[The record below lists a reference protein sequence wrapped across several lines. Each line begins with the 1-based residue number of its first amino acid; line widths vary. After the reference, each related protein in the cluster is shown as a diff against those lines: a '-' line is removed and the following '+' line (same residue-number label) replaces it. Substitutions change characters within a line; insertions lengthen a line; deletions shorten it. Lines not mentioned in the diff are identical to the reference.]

1 MQTYECL
8 CVENHT
14 LWRLA
19 SEATYISDDTVNDD
33 LIPAG
38 GLNNSTEISIVPG
51 VDLTTPADDGSVGV
65 RVSDLSLEQRTV
77 EA

>member
-19 SEATYISDDTVNDD
+19 SKASYISDDTVNDD

-38 GLNNSTEISIVPG
+38 GPNNSTEISIVPG

-65 RVSDLSLEQRTV
+65 RVSDLSEERTA